1 MTDWAA
7 RVLNFKRGELRLALL
22 AALFYFCV
30 LSGYFFLRP
39 VRDAM
44 GVARGM
50 DELRWLFVATSVA
63 LPDYCSAFR
72 WSRVAHGPAQ
82 VHSDRLWVRR
92 SCA

>member
-39 VRDAM
+39 VRAV
-44 GVARGM
+44 GILPEFSTRPETLFCV
-50 DELRWLFVATSVA
+50 EL
-63 LPDYCSAFR
+63 
-72 WSRVAHGPAQ
+72 
-82 VHSDRLWVRR
+82 
-92 SCA
+92 